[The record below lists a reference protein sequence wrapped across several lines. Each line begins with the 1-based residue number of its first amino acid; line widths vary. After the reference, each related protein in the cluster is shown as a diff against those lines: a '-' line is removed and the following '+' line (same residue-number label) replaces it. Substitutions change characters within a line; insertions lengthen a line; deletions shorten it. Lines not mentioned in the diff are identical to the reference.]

1 MILDKDCTVYCASM
15 KSMMSLTSLSIFLTL
30 ILSLLVRTS
39 SGINLIP
46 SLVYIVLYIALQYLN
61 DTTILS
67 SHLRSLVHEILANIA
82 SLGHHR
88 YMKMPLS
95 TLISK
100 YDTSFTTRQ
109 TTTITTNST
118 HTPATQTIK
127 LTYHAA
133 AFC

>member
-1 MILDKDCTVYCASM
+1 MIQDKDCTVYCASM
-15 KSMMSLTSLSIFLTL
+15 KSMMSLTSLLMFLTL
-30 ILSLLVRTS
+30 RLSSLVRMS

-46 SLVYIVLYIALQYLN
+46 SLVYIVFYIALQYLN

-67 SHLRSLVHEILANIA
+67 SHLRSLVHETLANITP
-82 SLGHHR
+82 LGHHW

-109 TTTITTNST
+109 TTTITINST
-118 HTPATQTIK
+118 HTLTTQTIK